1 MPIVPTPGDRVASPR
16 HRYALL
22 KLLNKGACANAFS
35 ATDENGEKV
44 FLKAYTSPTTLKPWY
59 DDYLRYEIELNRR
72 LGAEPVLAQQ
82 TVRATDVFSAT
93 FEHEGRPT
101 RNPNIFQ
108 VFPFVSGNR
117 NLGDLID
124 AGDGGRALS
133 GPERLM
139 VATIFLAALARL
151 HEAKIV
157 HADLKPENV
166 QMVRLGSGRE
176 LLFRPLL
183 VDMDFSVLADRR
195 APWHGDPSVGYVGT
209 PGWFSPEHLR
219 GDVPTTASDAFT
231 ASLILWKL
239 LAGAHPFAS
248 ALGDDAEPGDYRER
262 VLAGRHDFGLEMPSL
277 LPGVAAPGLARLLL
291 RALSPDPDRRP
302 TVAELHA
309 AAVAARRGGADAG
322 APSAEAK
329 TPSSSFPKAKPSGA
343 APIQHSAFSIRHSR
357 LVLSG
362 PNGVFSTGGR
372 FAVTRA
378 TLRRIVGDDA
388 RYAGDAP
395 QFVLERGAGDDWL
408 VLPPPEAPRN
418 PTYRNGA
425 PLGAPAVLAAG
436 DVLSIGPVKAACTVS
451 FVT

>member
-22 KLLNKGACANAFS
+22 KLLSKGACANAFS

-151 HEAKIV
+151 HGAKIV

-166 QMVRLGSGRE
+166 QMVRLGTGKE

-262 VLAGRHDFGLEMPSL
+262 VLAGRTDFGFEMPA
-277 LPGVAAPGLARLLL
+277 LPPGIRAPELGRLLV
-291 RALSPDPDRRP
+291 RALSPDPARRP
-302 TVAELHA
+302 SVAEMHTA
-309 AAVAARRGGADAG
+309 VVAARRAATTDGPKSESRKSGSQ
-322 APSAEAK
+322 PSDLP
-329 TPSSSFPKAKPSGA
+329 TFGPSDRGA
-343 APIQHSAFSIRHSR
+343 ARPR
-357 LVLSG
+357 LVLTGS
-362 PNGVFSTGGR
+362 NGSFSTGGR
-372 FAVTRA
+372 FAVTRT

-395 QFVLERGAGDDWL
+395 QFLLERGEGDAWL
-408 VLPPPEAPRN
+408 ALPPPEPPLN

-425 PLGAPAVLAAG
+425 PLAAPAVLAAG
-436 DVLSIGPVKAACTVS
+436 DTLSIGPVKAACAVS
-451 FVT
+451 FAG

>member
-1 MPIVPTPGDRVASPR
+1 MKSPR
-16 HRYALL
+16 HRYTLL

-82 TVRATDVFSAT
+82 SVRATDVFSAT
-93 FEHEGRPT
+93 FEHEGSPT
-101 RNPNIFQ
+101 RNPNVFQ

-117 NLGDLID
+117 NLGDLV
-124 AGDGGRALS
+124 GGGVGGRALS

-151 HEAKIV
+151 HEARIV

-248 ALGDDAEPGDYRER
+248 ALADDAEPGDYRER
-262 VLAGRHDFGLEMPSL
+262 VLAGKHDFGFELPAL
-277 LPGVAAPGLARLLL
+277 LPGVAAPVLARLLL
-291 RALSPDPDRRP
+291 RALSPDPSKRP
-302 TVAELHA
+302 SVAELHA
-309 AAVAARRGGADAG
+309 AAMEARRGA
-322 APSAEAK
+322 APPVSSPKMASPAVSSPTSGLRISACDPRPA
-329 TPSSSFPKAKPSGA
+329 TCDRGA
-343 APIQHSAFSIRHSR
+343 ARPR
-357 LVLSG
+357 LVLAG

-378 TLRRIVGDDA
+378 TLRRVVGDDA

-408 VLPPPEAPRN
+408 VVPPQEEPRN
-418 PTYRNGA
+418 PTFRNGA

-436 DVLSIGPVKAACTVS
+436 DVLSIGPAKAACTVS
-451 FVT
+451 FA

>member
-16 HRYALL
+16 HRYMLL

-82 TVRATDVFSAT
+82 SVRATDVFSAT

-124 AGDGGRALS
+124 AGDGDRALS

-166 QMVRLGSGRE
+166 QMVRLGTGKE

-195 APWHGDPSVGYVGT
+195 APWHSDPSVGYVGT

-309 AAVAARRGGADAG
+309 AAVAARNR
-322 APSAEAK
+322 PEPPPFS
-329 TPSSSFPKAKPSGA
+329 
-343 APIQHSAFSIRHSR
+343 IQHSAFGIPDWSSPARTASSR
-357 LVLSG
+357 RA
-362 PNGVFSTGGR
+362 GGSR
-372 FAVTRA
+372 
-378 TLRRIVGDDA
+378 
-388 RYAGDAP
+388 
-395 QFVLERGAGDDWL
+395 
-408 VLPPPEAPRN
+408 
-418 PTYRNGA
+418 
-425 PLGAPAVLAAG
+425 
-436 DVLSIGPVKAACTVS
+436 
-451 FVT
+451 